1 MALLFLRR
9 MFGIIRIALSVLF
22 KRKLSGPEKLRIF
35 FERSGG
41 AFVKLGQILA
51 LRQDFLPFAYA
62 TELLKLLNSIQEVP
76 FEKMK
81 IVFAE
86 EKGLPIEVVFASFDP
101 TPIACASIGQV
112 YKARLKDS
120 RESEGAVVAVKIQRP
135 EARRVFE
142 ADFALVSFLA
152 GFVDFFGIFSSL
164 NAHEAAAD
172 FISWTRRE
180 LDFTNEARNA
190 EILYGHSAAHP
201 RTVIPRQYPNLS
213 TPRVLVQ
220 EFIEDGVAL
229 EDIILNKLS
238 ERDLLEKN
246 INPDE
251 MAVYLIADEMRQYFI
266 DGFFHAD
273 PHPANLLFLPENP
286 PADQAGRL
294 VYFDF
299 GIVGEA
305 DERRLLFLKIL
316 YGVATKNVG
325 LISEQFMEFG
335 EETVSGELKS
345 YLQMDIGKRR
355 RAEKIFNKI
364 KEIMADNLKT
374 ELEEVLNPWFEA
386 VGNQNSSLKEKSAA
400 TVFLK
405 IVNKAGDFGAQL
417 PREAILFFRALSIL
431 DMVALQVSSRF
442 DIIKALNFFF
452 ERYPIVEV
460 ESMIMDRTHDK
471 DAGEKI
477 TSLTDVDWEFF
488 REISALEKERMWA
501 ARERIV
507 DLAVYYAEK
516 YDEVRSM
523 LKSLK

>member
-9 MFGIIRIALSVLF
+9 LFGIIHIALSVLF
-22 KRKLSGPEKLRIF
+22 KRKLSGPERLRIF
-35 FERSGG
+35 FERTGG

-51 LRQDFLPFAYA
+51 LRQDFLPFAYVV
-62 TELLKLLNSIQEVP
+62 ELLKLLNNIREVP

-81 IVFAE
+81 TVFAE
-86 EKGLPIEVVFASFDP
+86 EKGLPIEAVFASFDP

-120 RESEGAVVAVKIQRP
+120 RDDGNGGALVAVKIQRP
-135 EARRVFE
+135 EARKVFE
-142 ADFALVSFLA
+142 ADFALISFVA
-152 GFVDFFGIFSSL
+152 GFVDFFRIFSSV

-180 LDFTNEARNA
+180 LDFTCEMKNA
-190 EILYGHSAAHP
+190 EILYEHSAAHP
-201 RTVIPRQYPNLS
+201 RTVIPRQYPDLS
-213 TPRVLVQ
+213 SPRVLTQ

-229 EDIILNKLS
+229 EDIILNRVG
-238 ERDLLEKN
+238 ERGLLEKG
-246 INPDE
+246 IDPDE

-273 PHPANLLFLPENP
+273 PHPANLLFLPGNK
-286 PADQAGRL
+286 L

-316 YGVATKNVG
+316 YGVAMKDIR

-335 EETVSGELKS
+335 EEVVGDKIKS
-345 YLQMDIGKRR
+345 YLQMDIKGRR
-355 RAEKIFNKI
+355 RAEKVFAKV
-364 KEIMADNLKT
+364 KEIMADDLEKELK
-374 ELEEVLNPWFEA
+374 EVLNPWFET
-386 VGNQNSSLKEKSAA
+386 VGDPDSSLKEKSAA

-405 IVNKAGDFGAQL
+405 IVNKAGKFGAQL

-431 DMVALQVSSRF
+431 DMVALQVSSNF
-442 DIIKALNFFF
+442 DIIKALRRFF
-452 ERYPIVEV
+452 EKHPIEEI
-460 ESMIMDRTHDK
+460 ESMIMEGAHDK

-477 TSLTDVDWEFF
+477 TPLTDVDWEFF

-507 DLAVYYAEK
+507 DLAVYYAER

-523 LKSLK
+523 LKNLK